1 MPSWYAELN
10 PMQRR
15 SLERESS
22 MNKQPKDIHEDI
34 ASLLPWLVND
44 SLSGKERERLLGHL
58 IVCQKCRE
66 TRDELQSLM
75 ALISEDDAASESY
88 QPAFRALQKRIDAAE
103 REKQVLADFD
113 FQAGNRFAQLNQG
126 MSWLSARMHYVA
138 ATVVLMVGVI
148 VLSPEW
154 TDTGNPGAPVAG
166 SPEAASTYKTLTSEI
181 PQEEGSYHRAVITF
195 APDAESE
202 VIREILIKTNARIVR
217 NSDTEDSFVVDLEIP
232 SSVSK
237 VDFIARIRKMD
248 AVISVVLATN

>member
-1 MPSWYAELN
+1 M
-10 PMQRR
+10 
-15 SLERESS
+15 
-22 MNKQPKDIHEDI
+22 
-34 ASLLPWLVND
+34 
-44 SLSGKERERLLGHL
+44 GHL
-58 IVCQKCRE
+58 IVCYKCRE
-66 TRDELQSLM
+66 TRDALQSRM

-88 QPAFRALQKRIDAAE
+88 QPAFRALQERIDAAE

-154 TDTGNPGAPVAG
+154 TDTGNPGTPVEG
-166 SPEAASTYKTLTSEI
+166 RPEAANTYKTLTAEI